1 MKILLTLLEDQ
12 IAPRFDL
19 TTKVLI
25 AESEDGLLSGK
36 FKTFILPGPSAD
48 ELCSL
53 ILKENTN
60 IVVCG
65 GIEDTHYQ
73 YLLWKK
79 ISVIDRVIASSEIA
93 LKQILNSTLKPGAI
107 IGFPSIQFQGKADE

>member
-1 MKILLTLLEDQ
+1 MKILLTLLEDS
-12 IAPRFDL
+12 ISPRFDY

-25 AESEDGLLSGK
+25 ADTTDGLTHDK
-36 FKTFILPGPSAD
+36 FKTFVLPGPSAD

-53 ILKENTN
+53 ILKENIST
-60 IVVCG
+60 VVCG

-79 ISVIDRVIASSEIA
+79 IKVIDRVIASTENA
-93 LKQILNSTLKPGAI
+93 LQHATNGTLKTGAI
-107 IGFPSIQFQGKADE
+107 LEQTSPKSPKKE

>member
-1 MKILLTLLEDQ
+1 MKILLTLLENN

-25 AESEDGLLSGK
+25 AEAEDGRMADK
-36 FKTFILPGPSAD
+36 FKTFVLPEPSAD

-53 ILKENTN
+53 ILKENIN
-60 IVVCG
+60 AVVCG

-79 ISVIDRVIASSEIA
+79 IKVIDRVIAPAELALQKACKGILKSGEIV
-93 LKQILNSTLKPGAI
+93 
-107 IGFPSIQFQGKADE
+107 GFPAIPTPGKNP